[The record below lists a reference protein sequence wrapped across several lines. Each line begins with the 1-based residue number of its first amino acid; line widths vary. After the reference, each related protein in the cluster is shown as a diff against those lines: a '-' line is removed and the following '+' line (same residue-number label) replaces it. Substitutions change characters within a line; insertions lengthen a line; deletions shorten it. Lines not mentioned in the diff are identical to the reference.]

1 MTMRRDRVLNGLL
14 MVPAIL
20 VVVIEDYA
28 IRPAAA
34 LVERAHRVAILQRL
48 HHRLARLPPG
58 VALPLFLIPEITS
71 RAGWFASAWLLLTGA
86 AWQALI
92 VYTLTKIIA
101 GITALWVYQACE
113 PALLRVAWFARMH
126 AAAGRWRQSLRHS
139 SSRFATLR
147 RRVRLAT
154 MR

>member
-1 MTMRRDRVLNGLL
+1 MRRDRVLDGLL
-14 MVPAIL
+14 VIPAIL
-20 VVVIEDYA
+20 VVLGEDYVV
-28 IRPAAA
+28 RPAAA
-34 LVERAHRVAILQRL
+34 LLDRVHRVPVLQRL
-48 HHRLARLPPG
+48 HRRLARLPPG
-58 VALPLFLIPEITS
+58 AALPLFLIPEAAS
-71 RAGWFASAWLLLTGA
+71 RAGWLTSAWLLLTGA

-126 AAAGRWRQSLRHS
+126 AAAGRWRQSLRQS
-139 SSRFATLR
+139 SGRFAMVR

>member
-1 MTMRRDRVLNGLL
+1 MAMRRDRVLDGLL
-14 MVPAIL
+14 IGPAIL
-20 VVVIEDYA
+20 VVAIENTLV
-28 IRPAAA
+28 RPAAA
-34 LVERAHRVAILQRL
+34 LLERVHRIPVLQRL
-48 HHRLARLPPG
+48 HRRLARLPPG
-58 VALPLFLIPEITS
+58 VAVPLFLIPEAAS

-101 GITALWVYQACE
+101 GVTALWVYQACE
-113 PALLRVAWFARMH
+113 PALLRVAWFARVH
-126 AAAGRWRQSLRHS
+126 AAAGRWRRSLRHS
-139 SSRFATLR
+139 SGRFATMR

>member
-1 MTMRRDRVLNGLL
+1 MRHDRVLDGLL
-14 MVPAIL
+14 VIPAIL
-20 VVVIEDYA
+20 AVAIEDYA
-28 IRPAAA
+28 IRPAVA
-34 LVERAHRVAILQRL
+34 LLTRIHRIPILQRL

-71 RAGWFASAWLLLTGA
+71 RAGWFVSAWLLITGA

-92 VYTLTKIIA
+92 VYMLTKIIA

-113 PALLRVAWFARMH
+113 PALLRVAWFARIH
-126 AAAGRWRQSLRHS
+126 AAAGRWRQSLRQS
-139 SSRFATLR
+139 SSRFATMR

-154 MR
+154 TR